1 MPNNEEDLNNNPAF
15 LKYQI
20 EELRKIVEPLIK
32 TVDSL
37 DIKVSLLSQKILL
50 ATLLVGGVFQV
61 FGLWYSNRH
70 SEEDKKSYY
79 ETKITESSKVVE
91 LQAEIDK
98 LKKGVR

>member
-98 LKKGVR
+98 LKKAAR